1 MITSFQRRS
10 ILRALGIAGGSF
22 VLPSLMP
29 RTAKAATVPKR
40 FLWFWSTHGTLAPFW
55 LPKAGTESDFALN
68 DLLTPLEP

>member
-29 RTAKAATVPKR
+29 RTAKAATVPEAIP
-40 FLWFWSTHGTLAPFW
+40 LVLEHSWH
-55 LPKAGTESDFALN
+55 AGAVLVTEGGN
-68 DLLTPLEP
+68 RK